1 LDETLADDFRSIPI
15 NRHSPDPSAG
25 GLELASDPLV
35 PWYAKALGL
44 AVAAYALSPIDL
56 IPDFGIA
63 LVVRLMPPEVME
75 KHRALASAA
84 KERPVSFVGGA
95 VIVLI
100 WIAAIELAGWLV
112 SDAGAPLQQVLFAP
126 IAPSPQRIYEERNA
140 LL

>member
-63 LVVRLMPPEVME
+63 LVV
-75 KHRALASAA
+75 
-84 KERPVSFVGGA
+84 
-95 VIVLI
+95 
-100 WIAAIELAGWLV
+100 
-112 SDAGAPLQQVLFAP
+112 SDAARSNGKASCSSF
-126 IAPSPQRIYEERNA
+126 SR
-140 LL
+140 

>member
-1 LDETLADDFRSIPI
+1 
-15 NRHSPDPSAG
+15 
-25 GLELASDPLV
+25 
-35 PWYAKALGL
+35 
-44 AVAAYALSPIDL
+44 
-56 IPDFGIA
+56 
-63 LVVRLMPPEVME
+63 
-75 KHRALASAA
+75 
-84 KERPVSFVGGA
+84 VGGA